1 MTPPTDTTTGTSSTP
16 ITPATETFELRF
28 TSTPR
33 GARLARRLASHCLD
47 SWGCEH
53 GTTVNENAA
62 LVVAELAAN
71 AVTHGAVPGR
81 DALLR
86 LVRADGRLRI
96 EVTDTRGERHPAP
109 TAAVDDA
116 ETGRGLLIVD
126 TLAET
131 WGVTPRTGAPGKTVW
146 AVLPLDC
153 P

>member
-1 MTPPTDTTTGTSSTP
+1 AAPKGCTAGSGRGPLEKG
-16 ITPATETFELRF
+16 
-28 TSTPR
+28 PR
-33 GARLARRLASHCLD
+33 SGNLASGLP
-47 SWGCEH
+47 
-53 GTTVNENAA
+53 V
-62 LVVAELAAN
+62 L
-71 AVTHGAVPGR
+71 THGAVPGR